1 MSTGKLWKIITDAL
15 RVGLIV
21 VTKGF
26 IGFDKF
32 DINIVRLID
41 HQSLVRLGTVKYEMS
56 LICCGD
62 KS

>member
-1 MSTGKLWKIITDAL
+1 MGT
-15 RVGLIV
+15 IV

-41 HQSLVRLGTVKYEMS
+41 HRLVRLGTVKYKFDVLVDTLE
-56 LICCGD
+56 I
-62 KS
+62 

>member
-1 MSTGKLWKIITDAL
+1 MSTGKLWKIITNAL

-41 HQSLVRLGTVKYEMS
+41 QTLVRLGTVKYKMS
-56 LICCGD
+56 LMC
-62 KS
+62 

>member
-1 MSTGKLWKIITDAL
+1 MSTGKLWKIITNAL
-15 RVGLIV
+15 RVGTID

-41 HQSLVRLGTVKYEMS
+41 HRLVRLGTVKCKMYLM
-56 LICCGD
+56 C
-62 KS
+62 